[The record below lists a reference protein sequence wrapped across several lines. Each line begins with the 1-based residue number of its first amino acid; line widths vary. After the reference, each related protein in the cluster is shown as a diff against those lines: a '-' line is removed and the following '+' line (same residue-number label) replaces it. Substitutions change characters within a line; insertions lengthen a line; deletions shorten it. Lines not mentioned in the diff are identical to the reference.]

1 MACAASAANSWLRHA
16 IGMNRSIL
24 DIPTIGFDVNNVKL
38 IVKDRNKFYNQNEDK
53 SEKGLDVAEFVA
65 NNQACLLT

>member
-1 MACAASAANSWLRHA
+1 
-16 IGMNRSIL
+16 MNRSIL